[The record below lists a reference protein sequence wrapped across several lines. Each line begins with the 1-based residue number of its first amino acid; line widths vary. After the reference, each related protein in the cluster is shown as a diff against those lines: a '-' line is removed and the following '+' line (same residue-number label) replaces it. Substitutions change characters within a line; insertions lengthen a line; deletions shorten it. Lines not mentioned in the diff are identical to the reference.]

1 MRVSDLSTGI
11 SKLNTSMQTLSDAWH
26 EVQEQW
32 RDATA
37 KQFEQRYLAEL
48 EPVVKTTLEAM
59 NRMANLLAVVERD
72 CEP

>member
-1 MRVSDLSTGI
+1 MRISDLSTGI
-11 SKLNTSMQTLSDAWH
+11 SKLNASIQTLSNAWH

-37 KQFEQRYLAEL
+37 KEFEQRYLEEL
-48 EPVVKTTLEAM
+48 KPAVKTSIEAM
-59 NRMANLLAVVERD
+59 NRMANLLATVERD